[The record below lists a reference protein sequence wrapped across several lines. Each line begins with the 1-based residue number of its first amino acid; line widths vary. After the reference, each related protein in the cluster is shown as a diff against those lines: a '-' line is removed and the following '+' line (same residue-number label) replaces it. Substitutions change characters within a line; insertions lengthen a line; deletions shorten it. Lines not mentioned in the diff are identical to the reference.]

1 MTLAPSGHGLYPVIG
16 LQPVHWR
23 IAGVRVFDNI
33 SIPTILVSYVALLF
47 SLSVHEASHATAAYW
62 LDDDTAARLGRMT
75 LNPLAHMDP
84 LGTFVFPLLGMATG
98 FPFIGWAKP
107 VPVDPRNLSRRFTQ
121 RGGVA
126 IVSAAGPASNLVLAV
141 IFLGLLLILVKSIAL
156 PPVMEFRIFANA
168 LLARRVENLQVLEL
182 GPSMTLALA
191 LCGRLVLINIG
202 LALFNLLP
210 MGPLDGAGIVRG
222 MLPWRW
228 LPKFDRVQPWMG
240 GALIVLALTGLLGY
254 ALGPVFGVVL
264 LGIETVARLV
274 LGV

>member
-1 MTLAPSGHGLYPVIG
+1 M
-16 LQPVHWR
+16 
-23 IAGVRVFDNI
+23 FDSI

-47 SLSVHEASHATAAYW
+47 SLSVHEASHASAAYW
-62 LDDDTAARLGRMT
+62 LEDDTAARLGRMT

-84 LGTFVFPLLGMATG
+84 LGTFLFPLLGLATG

-121 RGGVA
+121 RGGMALVA
-126 IVSAAGPASNLVLAV
+126 AAGPASNLVLAV
-141 IFLGLLLILVKSIAL
+141 LFLAILLLLVKLVRFPASL
-156 PPVMEFRIFANA
+156 EFRVFAHA
-168 LLARRVENLQVLEL
+168 LMARKVESLQALEV
-182 GPSMTLALA
+182 GSAMTLSLA

-210 MGPLDGAGIVRG
+210 MGPLDGAGILRG

-228 LPKFDRVQPWMG
+228 LPKFDRIQPWMG

-254 ALGPVFGVVL
+254 VIGPVFGLVL
-264 LGIETVARLV
+264 SGIEVVARLF
-274 LGV
+274 LGA

>member
-1 MTLAPSGHGLYPVIG
+1 L
-16 LQPVHWR
+16 
-23 IAGVRVFDNI
+23 FDNI

-47 SLSVHEASHATAAYW
+47 SLSVHEASHASAAYY

-121 RGGVA
+121 RGGMALVA
-126 IVSAAGPASNLVLAV
+126 AAGPASNLVLAV
-141 IFLGLLLILVKSIAL
+141 LFLAVFIGLVKLAGVPQML
-156 PPVMEFRIFANA
+156 EFRLFVYA
-168 LLARRVENLQVLEL
+168 LQSWRVESIQSLEL
-182 GPSMTLALA
+182 STGMTLALA
-191 LCGRLVLINIG
+191 LSSRLVLINIG

-210 MGPLDGAGIVRG
+210 MGPLDGSGIVRG
-222 MLPWRW
+222 LLPWQW
-228 LPKFDRVQPWMG
+228 LPKYDRIQPWMG
-240 GALIVLALTGLLGY
+240 GVLIVLALTGLLGY
-254 ALGPVFGVVL
+254 VIGPVFGVILMGVKA
-264 LGIETVARLV
+264 VAHLF